1 MMMMMSLVR
10 RMIAGLVRMI
20 LIGYGVPVSNLITTG
35 QFKLGLYYFGNP
47 ALSGDYVFP
56 VKVNPL
62 SLEQLNRAN
71 QIFVVLHIKF
81 LGWTVKGFIGFDRT
95 CK

>member
-35 QFKLGLYYFGNP
+35 QFKLGLNYIGNP

-62 SLEQLNRAN
+62 SMVQLNRAN

-81 LGWTVKGFIGFDRT
+81 FRLDGQVVHGF
-95 CK
+95 